1 VKTDVTGRLRNIQLP
16 YAKALLPL
24 FEAVVNSIH
33 SIEDAKIK
41 NGKIDVFIIRGYQ
54 QAELFSDLSFTPI
67 QGFKVVDNGVGFDEK
82 NYSSFQTADSTF
94 KISKGSK
101 GIGRF
106 LWLKA
111 FDHIKI
117 DSIYQQNTKF
127 FQRKFNFKA
136 SNEGISHHEND
147 PIEADERSTTVELSN
162 FNPKYQ
168 EKCPQ
173 SAELIAKR
181 IIEHCLIYFISEN
194 PPIINVIDEEKITNL
209 NNYFN
214 EEVKPNSTYE
224 RLILKSE
231 EFLVLSIRLYR
242 AESSEHKLHYCA
254 QNREVYSEK
263 LSKYIPD
270 LADSRKLKDEKG
282 HLFTYVVYVLGKYL
296 DERVNSERTDFHI
309 IKNAEDDDIDFFTEI
324 AMNEL
329 REKVLNVIKNYLEPF
344 LSDIREHKEEQIRR
358 YVFSNA
364 PQYRPLLKHHPE
376 ILKEIPP
383 SLSEDKLDIELYRQ
397 YSQIEISL
405 RKKSTEILATTVDD
419 FTKYPEYRQKYHQF
433 LEQFND
439 FGKSKLAEYIIHRK
453 TILELFD
460 KNLKRDDTG
469 RYKLE
474 KNVHEI
480 IFPLKRTS
488 DDIDFEKQNLW
499 IIDEKLA
506 YHSYLASDQPLNQL
520 SELSVDSEDRPDLL
534 VFNNPFAFVEGSQP
548 YSSIVIIEFKRP
560 MRKTYED
567 TDNPI
572 NQVYKY
578 VKKIKSGNF
587 QDKDGRLVNLPDTT
601 PFYGYIICDLTPKI
615 KEFAETADFI
625 DFPDLQ
631 GYFGYNKK
639 LNTYV
644 EILSF
649 DKLVYDAK
657 KRNKTLFDRLQLL

>member
-1 VKTDVTGRLRNIQLP
+1 MKTDVTGRLRNIQLP

-41 NGKIDVFIIRGYQ
+41 NGKIDVFIIRGYRQ
-54 QAELFSDLSFTPI
+54 QELFSDSGFVPI
-67 QGFKVVDNGVGFDEK
+67 QGFKVVDNGIGFDDK
-82 NYSSFQTADSTF
+82 NFLSFQTADSTF

-111 FDHIKI
+111 FINIKI
-117 DSIYQQNTKF
+117 ESIYQQDTKF
-127 FQRKFNFKA
+127 FNRKFCFKA
-136 SNEGISHHEND
+136 VGDAVYNHSNV
-147 PIEADERSTTVELSN
+147 PIEANERKTTVELTN
-162 FNPKYQ
+162 FTPKYQ

-173 SAELIAKR
+173 SADLITRR
-181 IIEHCLIYFISEN
+181 IIEHCLIYFIAEN
-194 PPIINVIDEEKITNL
+194 SPLINVIDGEKVTNV
-209 NNYFN
+209 NEYFN
-214 EEVKPNSTYE
+214 KEVKPNSTYE
-224 RLILKSE
+224 EIILKSE
-231 EFLVLSIRLYR
+231 QFKVLSIRLYR

-263 LSKYIPD
+263 LSKYVPD
-270 LADSRKLKDEKG
+270 LVDSRKLKDENG
-282 HLFTYVVYVLGKYL
+282 HLFTYLAYVLGKYL
-296 DERVNSERTDFHI
+296 DERVNSERTDFNI
-309 IKNAEDDDIDFFTEI
+309 IKNAEEHEINFPDEI

-329 REKVLNVIKNYLEPF
+329 RGKVLDVTRSYLEPF
-344 LSDIREHKEEQIRR
+344 LSDVRTQKEEQVRK

-376 ILKEIPP
+376 ILEEITPG
-383 SLSEDKLDIELYRQ
+383 LSDEQLDIELYKQ
-397 YSQIEISL
+397 YSQIEVSL
-405 RKKSTEILATTVDD
+405 KRKSTEILATTVDD
-419 FTKYPEYRQKYHQF
+419 FNKYPEYRQKYHQF

-453 TILELFD
+453 TILELFE
-460 KNLKRDDTG
+460 KNLKRDENG
-469 RYKLE
+469 KYKLE

-488 DDIDFEKQNLW
+488 DDVDFEKQNLW
-499 IIDEKLA
+499 IIDEKLS
-506 YHSYLASDQPLNQL
+506 YHSYLASDQPLNKL
-520 SELSVDSEDRPDLL
+520 SELSVDSDERPDLL

-560 MRKTYED
+560 MRTAYEEN
-567 TDNPI
+567 DNPI
-572 NQVYKY
+572 NQVYRY

-587 QDKDGRLVNLPDTT
+587 QDKDGRLVSLPDGT
-601 PFYGYIICDLTPKI
+601 PFYAYIICDLTPKI
-615 KEFAETADFI
+615 KEFAETADFM
-625 DFPDLQ
+625 DSPDLQ

-649 DKLVYDAK
+649 DKLIFDAK
-657 KRNKTLFDRLQLL
+657 KRNKTLFNKLHLL